1 MNPKLVVDMFMS
13 NEIKVIQNNEKMR
26 MSIVEFEGNY
36 CVLKKYIGRNLKN
49 VYQNIIELQKKK
61 TCEYITYI
69 YAVEYYENDTYIIEE
84 YLAGETLAE
93 RIKNS
98 GTIPENDFVNIVGK
112 VCDALEYLHKNEPQ
126 IIHRDIKP
134 KNIMLLKNGI
144 VKLFDFDAARVSKG
158 DVDKDT
164 VLMGTME
171 YIAPEQ
177 RGCCESGPYSDIY
190 SLGVTMCEMLSGEM
204 PRFTQRGLCLPDC
217 GKYNELI
224 KNCLSLDYMVRLN
237 DASVLKQKINKIFKD
252 IYKEN
257 DGLNTEKQAHKDLVQ
272 VINAVAKNNE
282 KEQNKDISLKVN
294 TKEHIKDTSSKA
306 KTKEYDG
313 KKAAQE
319 TLCVLPEEIRDNFLT
334 DHGTICKGEKEIIL
348 YYANQNMQD
357 YDANISE
364 RKRLVKKYGELIG
377 GNRSYLFDTYFNTDK
392 IRRKL
397 RISTTEQIFL
407 YVDTSL
413 FGNMK
418 SGLVITDEGLYWTE
432 LLEGRHHIPFK
443 RINSHVHINR
453 AENDYIIVMQHGSM
467 VSSQITASELNKE
480 PLCELLSRLKV
491 LSGFLK

>member
-1 MNPKLVVDMFMS
+1 M
-13 NEIKVIQNNEKMR
+13 
-26 MSIVEFEGNY
+26 
-36 CVLKKYIGRNLKN
+36 
-49 VYQNIIELQKKK
+49 
-61 TCEYITYI
+61 
-69 YAVEYYENDTYIIEE
+69 
-84 YLAGETLAE
+84 
-93 RIKNS
+93 
-98 GTIPENDFVNIVGK
+98 
-112 VCDALEYLHKNEPQ
+112 
-126 IIHRDIKP
+126 
-134 KNIMLLKNGI
+134 
-144 VKLFDFDAARVSKG
+144 SKG

-204 PRFTQRGLCLPDC
+204 PRFTQKGLSLPDC

-224 KNCLSLDYMVRLN
+224 RNCLNLDYMVRLN
-237 DASVLKQKINKIFKD
+237 DASALKQKINKIFKGV
-252 IYKEN
+252 YKEN
-257 DGLNTEKQAHKDLVQ
+257 DDINTEKQVHKDLVQ
-272 VINAVAKNNE
+272 AINTLAKNKE
-282 KEQNKDISLKVN
+282 KEQNKDISSKVN
-294 TKEHIKDTSSKA
+294 TKERINTATKTN
-306 KTKEYDG
+306 TKEYDG

-319 TLCVLPEEIRDNFLT
+319 KLCLLPEEIRDNFLT

-348 YYANQNMQD
+348 HYANQNMQN

-364 RKRLVKKYGELIG
+364 RKRFVKKYGELIG
-377 GNRSYLFDTYFNTDK
+377 GNRSYLFDTYFNDDK
-392 IRRKL
+392 IRKKL
-397 RISTTEQIFL
+397 RISTTEQILL

-480 PLCELLSRLKV
+480 PLCELLTRLTYVDIFKKV
-491 LSGFLK
+491 HDLLTGNFKNTRYMAKELLNSKVKIYKIELLNINEKARILGLFLFATKSMTRCNVNA

>member
-1 MNPKLVVDMFMS
+1 MNPKLVVDMFVS
-13 NEIKVIQNNEKMR
+13 NEIKVIQNTEKMR
-26 MSIVEFEGNY
+26 MSMIEFEGNY
-36 CVLKKYIGRNLKN
+36 CILKKYIGRNLKE
-49 VYQNIIELQKKK
+49 VYQNIIELQKSK
-61 TCEYITYI
+61 TCEYIVYI
-69 YAVEYYENDTYIIEE
+69 YAVEYFENDTYIVEE

-98 GTIPENDFVNIVGK
+98 GTIPENEFVNIVSK

-144 VKLFDFDAARVSKG
+144 IKLFDFDAARVSKG

-204 PRFTQRGLCLPDC
+204 PRFTQKGLCLPDC
-217 GKYNELI
+217 EKYNELI
-224 KNCLSLDYMVRLN
+224 KKCLNLDYMVRLN
-237 DASVLKQKINKIFKD
+237 DASVLKQKINKIF
-252 IYKEN
+252 N
-257 DGLNTEKQAHKDLVQ
+257 DAYRETEDLNTRKQARNDFVQ
-272 VINAVAKNNE
+272 VNNVVADHKEEHNN
-282 KEQNKDISLKVN
+282 
-294 TKEHIKDTSSKA
+294 DTSTE

-319 TLCVLPEEIRDNFLT
+319 TLGVLPAEIRDNFLT

-357 YDANISE
+357 YNENISE
-364 RKRLVKKYGELIG
+364 KKRLVKEYGELIAK
-377 GNRSYLFDTYFNTDK
+377 NRSYLFDTYFNDDK
-392 IRRKL
+392 IRKKL
-397 RISTTEQIFL
+397 RISTKEQILL

-418 SGLVITDEGLYWTE
+418 SGFVITDDGIYWSE
-432 LLEGRHHIPFK
+432 LLEGRYHIPFK
-443 RINSHVHINR
+443 RMNTIVNMNKS
-453 AENDYIIVMQHGSM
+453 EDDYIIVMQHGSM
-467 VSSQITASELNKE
+467 ISSQITASELNMK
-480 PLCELLSRLKV
+480 PLCELLTKLKV

>member
-1 MNPKLVVDMFMS
+1 MFMS
-13 NEIKVIQNNEKMR
+13 NEIKVIQDTEKMR

-98 GTIPENDFVNIVGK
+98 GTISENDFVNIVGK
-112 VCDALEYLHKNEPQ
+112 VCDALEYLHRNEPQ

-204 PRFTQRGLCLPDC
+204 PRFTQKGLSLPDC

-224 KNCLSLDYMVRLN
+224 RNCLNLDYMVRLN

-252 IYKEN
+252 VYKEN
-257 DGLNTEKQAHKDLVQ
+257 DALNTEKQACKDLVQ
-272 VINAVAKNNE
+272 VFNVVAKNNE

-319 TLCVLPEEIRDNFLT
+319 TLCALPEEIRDNFLT

-357 YDANISE
+357 YNENISE
-364 RKRLVKKYGELIG
+364 KKRLVKEYGELIG
-377 GNRSYLFDTYFNTDK
+377 KNRSYLFDTYFNDDK
-392 IRRKL
+392 IRKKL
-397 RISTTEQIFL
+397 RISTKEQILL

-418 SGLVITDEGLYWTE
+418 SGFVITDDGIYWSE
-432 LLEGRHHIPFK
+432 LLEGRYHIPFK
-443 RINSHVHINR
+443 KMDTIVNMNKL
-453 AENDYIIVMQHGSM
+453 EDDYIIVMQHNSM
-467 VSSQITASELNKE
+467 VSSRITASELNMK
-480 PLCELLSRLKV
+480 PLCELLTKLKV

>member
-98 GTIPENDFVNIVGK
+98 GTISENDFVNIVGK
-112 VCDALEYLHKNEPQ
+112 VCDALEYLHRNEPQ

-204 PRFTQRGLCLPDC
+204 PRFTQKGLSLPDC

-224 KNCLSLDYMVRLN
+224 RNCLNLDYMVRLN
-237 DASVLKQKINKIFKD
+237 DALVLKQKINKIFKD
-252 IYKEN
+252 VYKEN
-257 DGLNTEKQAHKDLVQ
+257 NDSNGKKQAYEDLVN
-272 VINAVAKNNE
+272 VINTVAKNKE
-282 KEQNKDISLKVN
+282 KELKKDTSSKLN
-294 TKEHIKDTSSKA
+294 TKEHINTSSKA
-306 KTKEYDG
+306 NTKEYDG
-313 KKAAQE
+313 KKEAQE
-319 TLCVLPEEIRDNFLT
+319 ILCVLSEEIRDNFLT

-348 YYANQNMQD
+348 HYANQNMQD

-364 RKRLVKKYGELIG
+364 KKRLVKKYGELIG
-377 GNRSYLFDTYFNTDK
+377 GNRSYLFDTYFNDDK
-392 IRRKL
+392 IRKKL
-397 RISTTEQIFL
+397 RISTNEQILL

-418 SGLVITDEGLYWTE
+418 SGFVITDDGVYWTE
-432 LLEGRHHIPFK
+432 LLEGRYHIPFK
-443 RINSHVHINR
+443 RMNSIVIMNKP
-453 AENDYIIVMQHGSM
+453 EDDYIFIMQHGSM
-467 VSSQITASELNKE
+467 RSSYITASELNMKT
-480 PLCELLSRLKV
+480 LYELLTKLKV
-491 LSGFLK
+491 LSGFLE